1 MPNIQL
7 IKNDFKPHIDYN
19 SDSETSS
26 TDYYNHLE
34 NFSDDS
40 LNNDI
45 YNNKHDCHGN
55 VSRNIHEKKLLRSY
69 NSDSSFLNSSFNS
82 LNDDNLTKNNINVN
96 SNINTNND
104 CNYSNNSSNI
114 LTLKN
119 TSNFNSNNFPNNYID
134 KFNDFIENKKN
145 GLLLHTDNS
154 RQFLE
159 IKETY
164 MDISLKNLIGIV
176 GSLED
181 DIGK

>member
-1 MPNIQL
+1 M
-7 IKNDFKPHIDYN
+7 
-19 SDSETSS
+19 
-26 TDYYNHLE
+26 
-34 NFSDDS
+34 
-40 LNNDI
+40 
-45 YNNKHDCHGN
+45 
-55 VSRNIHEKKLLRSY
+55 
-69 NSDSSFLNSSFNS
+69 NSSFNS